1 MMIRLK
7 VLCYVFLVIN
17 CWVIQAKGAI
27 STGENTISK
36 NTKAESKLQK
46 IENQD
51 FHWRAKWLWGEND
64 NSMQLFRRSFDI
76 KGKPTHATLQIS
88 ASSVYQLYVNGVYIA
103 RGPARSA
110 PHHQSYDTW
119 QLKDLLTE
127 GDNLIAVKVHFKG
140 SINSYQHQS
149 RAGLLAQ
156 LALQTDYENTTI
168 ITDENWLA
176 HGDQSWHENE
186 VKMSRFHQ
194 QVNDSVDL
202 SLSLKN
208 WQQVKFND
216 SDWPQAQVLMRNAGW
231 PMPQK
236 NAEASSYTTPWTQL
250 VARDIPNLVEKQ
262 KRANHL
268 IFADFQGDYFIDNQK
283 IPKQIKQIPTVKL
296 TSKIQPKI
304 ASQLINWQSGGGITL
319 PRSAVPWLLV
329 FDFGQVRNG
338 MPFFK
343 LQGEKGSKVE
353 VISKPF
359 MLNNEFGY
367 HTIDSNLIDQV
378 YLSGELDTWQATY
391 FKPTRYLGLMVSTKK
406 QAMVIEDFG
415 IHEISY
421 PFELK
426 GKISSQQSPWLDK
439 FMQATAKTIKA
450 ATTDAFTDNY
460 RERRQ
465 YSQTGFYAA
474 LGNYYL
480 FADPH
485 LQRRYLL
492 QVSQEQY
499 ANGLMPA
506 YAPQMNNNFMVILD
520 SNLLWLSSLHHYLLY
535 TGDEETVRDL
545 LPTAEKLL
553 GLLAN
558 YNNEDGLLDEPPF
571 AYWLD
576 HAKNDRR
583 GANLNLNGHYLH
595 ALENYAQVLAWLD
608 VKGSDKYRQQ
618 AQRMRKAIQNKFWH
632 QNKGFFVDALLY
644 DKLGH
649 EKQSSKFSEHGNA
662 MALALN
668 IATKEQASRVIKQLL
683 KDDDNNLITRFDNMT
698 VVTPAMSYYLH
709 KGIANYGYI
718 DESFALLNKRFAHML
733 LPQYNGTLWEEWWL
747 NGTGRSGKF
756 VDNGRTRSDAQ
767 TESAF
772 APALFA
778 EFLVGVEVTSPG
790 MKSIRLVNRP
800 HSVTDITAK
809 IPTPYGELAVVWQ
822 QDENKKNLRLTIPKG
837 ILLEL
842 DAASFSGHSLAGTVL
857 SEGVHQLLLPMIE
870 KH

>member
-1 MMIRLK
+1 MSIWLRFLY
-7 VLCYVFLVIN
+7 CFSLVIF
-17 CWVIQAKGAI
+17 CGTLQAQSNYSLG
-27 STGENTISK
+27 G
-36 NTKAESKLQK
+36 
-46 IENQD
+46 NQNSSID
-51 FHWRAKWLWGEND
+51 SQPTRWQAKWLWGHGNS
-64 NSMQLFRRSFDI
+64 SMQLFRRSFEI
-76 KGKPTHATLQIS
+76 KGKPVNATLHIS
-88 ASSVYQLYVNGVYIA
+88 ASSVYQLYVNGVYIS

-119 QLKDLLTE
+119 QLESLLTE
-127 GDNLIAVKVHFKG
+127 GENLIAVKVHFKD
-140 SINSYQHQS
+140 SVNSYQHQT

-156 LALQTDYENTTI
+156 LSLQTDDEATI
-168 ITDENWLA
+168 IISDENWLTHVDA
-176 HGDQSWHENE
+176 SWDVNE
-186 VKMSRFHQ
+186 IKMSRFHQ
-194 QVNDSVDL
+194 QVNDLVDL
-202 SLSLKN
+202 NKSLKN
-208 WQQVKFND
+208 WQQLDFND
-216 SDWPQAQVLMRNAGW
+216 NGWRQAQVLMRNVGW
-231 PMPQK
+231 PKPQK
-236 NAEASSYTTPWTQL
+236 NDNASSFTPPWTAL
-250 VARDIPNLVEKQ
+250 VARDIPKLNENKVRA
-262 KRANHL
+262 KRL
-268 IFADFQGDYFIDNQK
+268 IFAGQVDDYLLNTDTFPKKLSK
-283 IPKQIKQIPTVKL
+283 IPIIKL
-296 TSKIQPKI
+296 NNKI
-304 ASQLINWQSGGGITL
+304 APLIESQINNWHEDGSITL
-319 PRSAVPWLLV
+319 PKSARPWLLV

-338 MPFFK
+338 LPFFK
-343 LQGEKGSKVE
+343 LQGAKGSKVE

-378 YLSGELDTWQATY
+378 YLSGEQDTWQATY
-391 FKPTRYLGLMVSTKK
+391 FKPARYLGLLVSTEKK
-406 QAMVIEDFG
+406 PLTIDDFG

-439 FMQATAKTIKA
+439 YMQATAKTIKA

-480 FADPH
+480 FADQH

-492 QVSQEQY
+492 QVAQEQY

-520 SNLLWLSSLHHYLLY
+520 SNLLWLSSLHHYFLY
-535 TGDEETVRDL
+535 TGDEKTVRDL
-545 LPTAEKLL
+545 LPSADKLL

-558 YNNEDGLLDEPPF
+558 YTNEDGLLDEPPF

-583 GANLNLNGHYLH
+583 GANLTLNGHYLH
-595 ALENYAQVLAWLD
+595 ALENYAQVLEWLG
-608 VKGSDKYRQQ
+608 VKGSDNYRQQ
-618 AQRMRKAIQNKFWH
+618 AKRMRKAIQNKFWH
-632 QNKGFFVDALLY
+632 QKKGLFVDALINN
-644 DKLGH
+644 KLGQG
-649 EKQSSKFSEHGNA
+649 KQSSQFSEHANA

-668 IATKEQASRVIKQLL
+668 IATKEQANRVIKHLL
-683 KDDDNNLITRFDNMT
+683 KDDDNNLISRFDNMT

-718 DESFALLNKRFAHML
+718 DESFALLNERFAHML
-733 LPQYNGTLWEEWWL
+733 SPQYNGTFWEEWWL

-778 EFLVGVEVTSPG
+778 QFLVGVEPISPG
-790 MKSIRLVNRP
+790 MKTIKLFNRF
-800 HSVTDITAK
+800 HSFANLTAT
-809 IPTPYGELAVVWQ
+809 IPTPYGKLKINWLKDANQ
-822 QDENKKNLRLTIPKG
+822 KQLKITIPKG
-837 ILLEL
+837 VQVEL
-842 DAASFSGHSLAGTVL
+842 DPVTFSGNSYAGTTL
-857 SEGVHQLLLPMIE
+857 SAGVHQFLLTNIQTD
-870 KH
+870 